1 MFLYSSIILIILS
14 SFIFSQVSI
23 VILQEYNLPFYT
35 EVDVIIHLYT
45 IGHIVD
51 TNKVKSHAYNERL

>member
-1 MFLYSSIILIILS
+1 MIFLS

-35 EVDVIIHLYT
+35 EVDVIIHC
-45 IGHIVD
+45 IDHIVD
-51 TNKVKSHAYNERL
+51 TNKAKSHAYNERL